1 MVMHS
6 RHYAYV
12 MLLSVFVLGGLTGAA
27 ATYGVA
33 QMKLAR
39 LVSEDRSEMRE
50 LRRLNALTRELG
62 LNERQRQ
69 SVRQIVDGYRDE
81 RERRVRKMFESCG
94 RPVLQL
100 KDTMDGEIA
109 RVLDA
114 EQRARFEAMRERRR
128 KFFQGK

>member
-1 MVMHS
+1 LADAAGFSGTSAAHDRGGTKCGVQRRSSSGGWLWKCRGTMVMHS

-81 RERRVRKMFESCG
+81 RERRVRKM
-94 RPVLQL
+94 
-100 KDTMDGEIA
+100 
-109 RVLDA
+109 
-114 EQRARFEAMRERRR
+114 
-128 KFFQGK
+128 